1 MDLVTAI
8 FSVARQ
14 VSDSDLN
21 EVNKLHEKAK
31 NEVVQYHTEM
41 GGIKGMYAKLHQGWI
56 FQTVLIFATP
66 FLTTFLLAKKQQI
79 LNSAN
84 GTNNNDEFDDFEDDE
99 IEDDEERKLYEQMRV
114 KYGN

>member
-31 NEVVQYHTEM
+31 NEVVQYHTDM
-41 GGIKGMYAKLHQGWI
+41 GGIKGTYAKLHKGWI

-66 FLTTFLLAKKQQI
+66 FITTWLLAKKQQI

-84 GTNNNDEFDDFEDDE
+84 KSENDDFEDFEDE
-99 IEDDEERKLYEQMRV
+99 DYEDDDERKLYEQMKL